1 MLQHHY
7 RHPRKQESS
16 TIRRH
21 RLSEFVQLFGEDMVQ
36 KCSTCVKHS
45 WVCKVH
51 VRSGK
56 CGECLRRGQ
65 RCDVRVT
72 ESEFKRL
79 AAEKEKLRVR
89 IKESKEAQDIAM
101 KAQEKAWEDLRVA
114 RAREERLR
122 QQMDLLDRRAAEA
135 ISVEERGIEDQE
147 REEAGETILFEG
159 PSEGLAL
166 NLSPGTWGAF
176 EGVPDDFWESLDV
189 AGLMP
194 LPEVIATLSGD
205 S

>member
-1 MLQHHY
+1 
-7 RHPRKQESS
+7 
-16 TIRRH
+16 
-21 RLSEFVQLFGEDMVQ
+21 MVQ

-45 WVCKVH
+45 RVCKVH

-56 CGECLRRGQ
+56 CGECLRRDQ

-79 AAEKEKLRVR
+79 ASDKEKLRSR
-89 IKESKEAQDIAM
+89 LKEAKKAQDTAM
-101 KAQEKAWEDLRVA
+101 EAQEKAWEDLRAA

-122 QQMDLLDRRAAEA
+122 QQIDLLNRRAAEA
-135 ISVEERGIEDQE
+135 IVVEERGIEEQE

-166 NLSPGTWGAF
+166 NLSPSTWAAF
-176 EGVPDDFWESLDV
+176 EGVPDDFWESVDI
-189 AGLMP
+189 AGLIP
-194 LPEVIATLSGD
+194 LSEVDAALSGG